1 MIVATAMLIFLLL
14 IFAPIPFVMHG
25 RYIFGEVDVQIEVCV
40 CGLLL
45 AKERV
50 FVNGNG
56 VGYQGT
62 VDGYLQT
69 DEDSKQSGIDVAKS
83 ICLHKVLLCLRQDFS
98 KLNVNLFVL
107 QNAIFSAFSQIVCGF
122 TNCQF
127 ACISNNFSDVSDFQI
142 FANATIS
149 VAELSFCFIKQGVRK
164 CKHKLQ
170 KS

>member
-14 IFAPIPFVMHG
+14 IFTPIPFVMRG

-107 QNAIFSAFSQIVCGF
+107 QNAIFLLLSQIVCGF

-127 ACISNNFSDVSDFQI
+127 ACVSNNFSDVSDFQI
-142 FANATIS
+142 FAKATIS

>member
-14 IFAPIPFVMHG
+14 IFVPIPFAMRG
-25 RYIFGEVDVQIEVCV
+25 RYIFGDVDMQIKIDV

-69 DEDSKQSGIDVAKS
+69 DENAKRSGIDLAKS
-83 ICLHKVLLCLRQDFS
+83 FCLHKVLLCLRQDFS
-98 KLNVNLFVL
+98 KFNVKLLVV
-107 QNAIFSAFSQIVCGF
+107 QNVIFSLLSQIVCGL
-122 TNCQF
+122 TSCQF
-127 ACISNNFSDVSDFQI
+127 ACVSNSFSDVGDFQI
-142 FANATIS
+142 FAKASVS

-170 KS
+170 KL

>member
-1 MIVATAMLIFLLL
+1 MLIFLLL
-14 IFAPIPFVMHG
+14 IFAPIPFVMRG
-25 RYIFGEVDVQIEVCV
+25 RYIFGEVDMQIEVCV
-40 CGLLL
+40 CALLL

-50 FVNGNG
+50 FVNGKG

-98 KLNVNLFVL
+98 ELNVNLFLL
-107 QNAIFSAFSQIVCGF
+107 QNAIFSLLSQTVCGF

-127 ACISNNFSDVSDFQI
+127 ACVSNNFSDVSDFQI
-142 FANATIS
+142 FAKASIS